1 MAPPMITNRITHMSR
16 SATPSPAPSPS
27 PRMPHVFVIPPE
39 EEQQDN
45 PPWCCFDADEQP
57 DNNGDFPSNPDIHF
71 LDVPYLLQQQQP
83 DPVTP
88 LFCRSSI
95 DEPSPK
101 VVMPK
106 KLEKKQR
113 PEIVRIIE
121 HKSVLSGRQRDARED
136 SDVIEVVKVKRSKEA
151 LTEPEETTKIKR
163 SKTFKLRA
171 TKALQS
177 IKNVG
182 RSSRKTHVKELWTSS
197 ESMPGIFKGVQ
208 QQIRLQQEEM
218 EYHHPVTSVKKESLS
233 RRNSRSLSQ
242 IFQSA
247 KPSRPESPF
256 ITRVPSPVPS
266 VEPPH
271 ILPSVTSS
279 SLAYLK
285 GSDTTPSV
293 NEALAPAANDETLD
307 RPTSPS
313 PSMKKNNRRFSVR
326 ELHKLFSFSSSSP
339 DDPSPSS
346 ATAPFPPPRDI
357 SVPST
362 STSTMSSDY
371 PDVPVEEGVYA
382 AVHFLDLDRA
392 EQKLAASRYHQAM
405 DADDDDLP
413 LPQRPGDLSFEMRL
427 DSLHFDSLSFDLEG
441 FDVSMDRNILR

>member
-1 MAPPMITNRITHMSR
+1 MAPLITNRNTRMSR
-16 SATPSPAPSPS
+16 SATPSLEPSPS

-39 EEQQDN
+39 EEQQEN

-57 DNNGDFPSNPDIHF
+57 DNNGEFPSNPDIHF
-71 LDVPYLLQQQQP
+71 LDVPYLLQQNQP
-83 DPVTP
+83 DPATP
-88 LFCRSSI
+88 LFRRSSI
-95 DEPSPK
+95 DELGPK

-113 PEIVRIIE
+113 PETVRIIE
-121 HKSVLSGRQRDARED
+121 NKSVLTCRQRDARED

-151 LTEPEETTKIKR
+151 LTDPEETTKIKR
-163 SKTFKLRA
+163 SKTFKARA

-177 IKNVG
+177 IRNVG

-208 QQIRLQQEEM
+208 QQIRLQQEEV
-218 EYHHPVTSVKKESLS
+218 EQQPPVTSLMKGALS

-256 ITRVPSPVPS
+256 PTRVAPPISS

-279 SLAYLK
+279 SLAYLRD
-285 GSDTTPSV
+285 SDTTPFVS
-293 NEALAPAANDETLD
+293 EALVPATTDEKLD
-307 RPTSPS
+307 RPASPS
-313 PSMKKNNRRFSVR
+313 PSVKKNNRRFSVR

-339 DDPSPSS
+339 DDPLPPP
-346 ATAPFPPPRDI
+346 TAPFPPARNI
-357 SVPST
+357 SAPSMST
-362 STSTMSSDY
+362 STVSSDY

-392 EQKLAASRYHQAM
+392 DQKLAASRYHQAM
-405 DADDDDLP
+405 DTVDDDLP
-413 LPQRPGDLSFEMRL
+413 PSQRPCDLSFEMRL
-427 DSLHFDSLSFDLEG
+427 DSLHFDSLSFDPEG
-441 FDVSMDRNILR
+441 FDISMARNTLR